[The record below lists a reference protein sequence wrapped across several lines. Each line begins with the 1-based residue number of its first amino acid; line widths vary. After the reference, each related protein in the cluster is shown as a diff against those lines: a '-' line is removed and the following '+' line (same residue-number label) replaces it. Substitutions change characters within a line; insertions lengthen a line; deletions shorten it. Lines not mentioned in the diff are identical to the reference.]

1 MSYAPARFRQADIA
15 RAIRAVEQ
23 CGAAMRVRL
32 LPDGSIVL
40 EKDTGH
46 ATPKEPLA
54 PQAVESM

>member
-1 MSYAPARFRQADIA
+1 MPFTPAKFRQADIA

-40 EKDTGH
+40 ERDTGQ
-46 ATPKEPLA
+46 PPSKEPLA